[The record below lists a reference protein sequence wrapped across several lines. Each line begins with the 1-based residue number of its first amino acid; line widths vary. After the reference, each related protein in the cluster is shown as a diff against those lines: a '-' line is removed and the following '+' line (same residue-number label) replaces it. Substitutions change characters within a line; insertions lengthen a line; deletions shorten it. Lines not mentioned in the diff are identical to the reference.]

1 MESEAQ
7 ISNTRDASLDYL
19 KCIALLGL
27 VIAHVSTNEF
37 LLQFRCF
44 DVNLLVIISAM
55 LGCRGFARSGT
66 ENRPISI
73 GRYYVKRFCRL
84 VLPTWI
90 FVTFYFLLNS
100 VFAFQ

>member
-1 MESEAQ
+1 METNTAS
-7 ISNTRDASLDYL
+7 TRDASLDYL

-37 LLQFRCF
+37 LLQVRVF

-55 LGCRGFARSGT
+55 LGCRGLGQHSM
-66 ENRPISI
+66 ENDHKYIYI
-73 GRYYVKRFCRL
+73 GQYYAKRFFRL

-90 FVTFYFLLNS
+90 FVTVYFLLNNI
-100 VFAFQ
+100 F